1 MQFLWIPKGGVL
13 TLVRQVGTVRA
24 AVKPTRQIGRWFKL
38 IAALA
43 VCAAI
48 PCGEQVL
55 PQLLAQ
61 IASFDPDHAVSLHV
75 GSQGVD
81 LVLSHDHDSLPK
93 NYEDSVLVLSGSEPA
108 HVVHFFTGPATAK
121 DSSSPTIGNATQLVF
136 HLSTAIAT
144 EYRTFVPQLPLAYS
158 RPPPDEIS
166 ISQLDR
172 STLLLI

>member
-1 MQFLWIPKGGVL
+1 MQFLCSSRAGCID
-13 TLVRQVGTVRA
+13 LVRQVGTVRA
-24 AVKPTRQIGRWFKL
+24 VVKPTRQIGKWCKL

-48 PCGEQVL
+48 PFSEQIL

-61 IASFDPDHAVSLHV
+61 IASLDSDHAVSLRAC
-75 GSQGVD
+75 SEGVD
-81 LVLSHDHDSLPK
+81 LIFSHDHDALPK
-93 NYEDSVLVLSGSEPA
+93 IEEGPGLVLSGSEPA
-108 HVVHFFTGPATAK
+108 HVVHLFTGPATAK

-136 HLSTAIAT
+136 DFSTAIAT

-158 RPPPDEIS
+158 RPPPGEIS

>member
-1 MQFLWIPKGGVL
+1 MTSLG
-13 TLVRQVGTVRA
+13 QVGTVRA
-24 AVKPTRQIGRWFKL
+24 VVKPTKQIGKWCKL

-61 IASFDPDHAVSLHV
+61 IASLDRDHAVSLHA

-81 LVLSHDHDSLPK
+81 LVLSHEHDSLAK
-93 NYEDSVLVLSGSEPA
+93 NYEDSGLVLSGSEPA

-121 DSSSPTIGNATQLVF
+121 DSSSPTVSNARQLVF
-136 HLSTAIAT
+136 HFSMAIAT
-144 EYRTFVPQLPLAYS
+144 ECRTFVPQLPLAYS

-166 ISQLDR
+166 ISELDR